1 MNLVSRYLERTEFKD
16 YEDYHA
22 NLRYK
27 PVEKFNFAYDVVDEY
42 ARLCPDKKAIVW
54 CNNHGEERIIT
65 FGELSALSNRVANML
80 RAKGLKKGDFVM
92 TMLNRRY
99 EYYLVNVAC
108 CKLGVVLCLR

>member
-42 ARLCPDKKAIVW
+42 AKLEPHKRALVW
-54 CNNHGEERIIT
+54 CDDYGNERI
-65 FGELSALSNRVANML
+65 FNFAD
-80 RAKGLKKGDFVM
+80 LKFWSDKISQF
-92 TMLNRRY
+92 LH
-99 EYYLVNVAC
+99 A
-108 CKLGVVLCLR
+108 